1 MADLPILTIYD
12 CYTQTVQVVSKVILG
27 AYEGPPPSTREA
39 PPSTP
44 LPVSSNTVRSAY
56 QDPVFLL

>member
-12 CYTQTVQVVSKVILG
+12 RYTQTVQVVSKVILG
-27 AYEGPPPSTREA
+27 
-39 PPSTP
+39 STP

-56 QDPVFLL
+56 QDPVCYFSLKAECILDMYF